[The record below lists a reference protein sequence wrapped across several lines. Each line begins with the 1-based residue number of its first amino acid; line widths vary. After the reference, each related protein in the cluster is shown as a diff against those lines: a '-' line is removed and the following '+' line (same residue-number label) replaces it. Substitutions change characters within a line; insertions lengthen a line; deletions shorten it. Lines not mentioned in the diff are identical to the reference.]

1 MKFKSVLLLTASV
14 LTITANNA
22 SASPFVRHHRPQ
34 ITHQQNASQHRFVEH
49 THASHRST
57 RRGYAIAQSAYSSYA
72 TPEIGQLVGS
82 DPGREYNLAR
92 NWAHWGHA
100 ASGPAPGIIGVM
112 AHHVFK
118 VISVIGPAQVL
129 AISGN
134 DSHAV
139 RTRVRSTAGVF
150 AWRSS

>member
-1 MKFKSVLLLTASV
+1 MNIQSSATAYRGRDRARP
-14 LTITANNA
+14 TAWCGW
-22 SASPFVRHHRPQ
+22 
-34 ITHQQNASQHRFVEH
+34 EM
-49 THASHRST
+49 
-57 RRGYAIAQSAYSSYA
+57 RR
-72 TPEIGQLVGS
+72 LVGA
-82 DPGREYNLAR
+82 DPGPSFNLAR